1 MNTMRRSLPT
11 PFAARLLAALSFSA
25 LLAACVGDLPDD
37 FNNDGAGGETSG
49 QTTTTGAGGNG
60 TTTTTTTGG
69 GGTGGQAQAGDFSI
83 NASAPAMAAELR
95 SDTEIPVTLTTTD
108 FTGTVDLSVDGLP
121 AGVTAV
127 FDPPSVNLSGA
138 DATATLRLTTT
149 SDMTAGAFP
158 LTINGTS
165 GAVSKT
171 ANLNFAVDSVIT
183 ITIPMNVAGLLN
195 TTNSFGA
202 YPTTIKA
209 PTDIANNP
217 VTVRFYNGDGVPRT
231 IHAAND
237 AQGFPHGV
245 DIPAGQYE
253 ANVRNVI
260 ATGTFDFYMHGIAG
274 GDTIQGRIVIAP

>member
-11 PFAARLLAALSFSA
+11 PFTARLLAALSFSA

-37 FNNDGAGGETSG
+37 FNNDGAGGETTG
-49 QTTTTGAGGNG
+49 QTTGTGSGGSGGAG
-60 TTTTTTTGG
+60 TTTSSSSTG
-69 GGTGGQAQAGDFSI
+69 TMQAGDFSI
-83 NASAPAMAAELR
+83 SASAPAMAAELR
-95 SDTEIPVTLTTTD
+95 SDTEIPVTIATTD
-108 FTGTVDLSVDGLP
+108 FTGAVELSVDGLP

-127 FDPPSVNLSGA
+127 FDPPSVNLAGA

-158 LTINGTS
+158 LVINGTS

-171 ANLNFAVDSVIT
+171 ANINFQVDSVIT
-183 ITIPMNVAGLLN
+183 ITIPMGVAGLLN

-217 VTVRFYNGDGVPRT
+217 VTVRFFNADGVPRT

-237 AQGFPHGV
+237 AAGFPHGV
-245 DIPAGQYE
+245 DIPAGQFE
-253 ANVRNVI
+253 ANVRNVT
-260 ATGTFDFYMHGIAG
+260 ATGTFDYYMHGITG
-274 GDTIQGRIVIAP
+274 GDTIQGRIVIQQ